1 MAELLTE
8 LTIPYTP
15 RYPGIHDTL
24 ESRRFVVLVAHRR
37 FGKTVLV
44 INHLL
49 KSALLCGRERGSF
62 AYVGPLRNQAKV
74 VAWDYLK
81 HYSAVIPGRV
91 VNESELCVSVPSNG
105 GGSRIR
111 IFGADNPDAL
121 RGLYFDGVVLDEVA
135 QMKRDVWEEVVQPA
149 LADRGGWAVFI
160 GTPKGVNLF
169 SELYEQAARFQAEGR
184 DDWAA
189 MRFPV
194 TETSALP
201 PEEVERLR
209 AEQSGTVFRQEM
221 LCDFTASTDDTL
233 ISLDEVTAA
242 MNGGGR
248 AGTDADTRGLP
259 LIMGVDVAR
268 FGSDASAIFCRR
280 GLQGLPPVVFRGLDN
295 MDLADRVAAAI
306 AEQRPDA
313 VFIDAGQGQ
322 GVIDR
327 LRHMGHRVTEVPFGG
342 RALHDT
348 RFANRRAEMWYAVR
362 EWLRAG
368 GRLVKS
374 EALLAELTAPTYSFD
389 AAGRIRLEPKDEIR
403 DRLKRSTDLADA
415 LALTFA
421 APVGVTAP
429 PPKRAKSHYDP
440 LAW

>member
-1 MAELLTE
+1 MAELRTAI
-8 LTIPYTP
+8 TIPYTP
-15 RYPGIHDTL
+15 RWPAIHDLL
-24 ESRRFVVLVAHRR
+24 ESRRFVALVAHRR

-49 KSALLCGRERGSF
+49 KQALLCGRERGSF

-74 VAWDYLK
+74 IAWDYLR

-91 VNESELCVSVPSNG
+91 VNESELCVTVPSNG

-135 QMKRDVWEEVVQPA
+135 QMKPALWEEVIQPA
-149 LADRGGWAVFI
+149 LADRRGWAVFI
-160 GTPKGVNLF
+160 GTPGGINLF
-169 SELYEQAARFQAEGR
+169 SELYDRAARFQAEGR
-184 DDWAA
+184 SDWAA

-194 TETSALP
+194 TETGALP
-201 PEEVERLR
+201 PEEVERLK
-209 AEQSGTVFRQEM
+209 AELSDNAWRREM
-221 LCDFTASTDDTL
+221 MCDFSASADDTL

-242 MNGGGR
+242 MNR
-248 AGTDADTRGLP
+248 AAGTPADTRGLP

-268 FGSDASAIFCRR
+268 FGADPSVLFCRR
-280 GLQGLPPVVFRGLDN
+280 GLQGLPPVVFRHVDN
-295 MDLADRVAAAI
+295 MELADRVAAQI
-306 AEQRPDA
+306 LEMRPDA

-342 RALHDT
+342 RALHDR

-368 GRLVKS
+368 GRLVRN
-374 EALLAELTAPTYSFD
+374 EALLAELTAPAYSFD
-389 AAGRIRLEPKDEIR
+389 EAGRIRLESKDGIR
-403 DRLKRSTDLADA
+403 ERLRRSTDLADA

-421 APVGVTAP
+421 APVGPPGP
-429 PPKRAKSHYDP
+429 PPERKKRRYNP
-440 LAW
+440 LEW